1 MFYGWKLSLLSTF
14 GNMMLQGGL
23 MYIMN
28 AFMEPLTELYG
39 WSRTAVSL
47 SMGIAALASYGSM
60 PVIATLGLRFGL
72 RAMMTGGALVGG
84 FCLALMGRTDNIVL
98 YTLFFSLAWIAGQSY
113 GGIIA
118 NALMNNWFV
127 RNRGKAFGIA
137 NFGTSFSGAV
147 LPFFALLLIN
157 KWGVETAYTVLGAAA
172 LLPAP
177 LCLLYVRDTPADA
190 GMYPDN
196 LPQGETGEAAPACD
210 AGSSLLRNPEVYCI
224 GLAFGLGLMCASGI
238 MSQLKPRFSE
248 LGLDPHAAMLLA
260 CLSAL
265 FSALSKYGWG
275 RLCDVV
281 NPLKAARLLFAA
293 NIAIL
298 CCALAPLKSFWVVPY
313 SIVLGL
319 CCGGYW
325 TVLPALVSHRFGGQ
339 RFLSAYRIASLF
351 IVLKAAAYPVLGLSY
366 DLTGSYNASYIVY
379 ILLVCL
385 GLLSL
390 GFVRTA
396 PHEFRNCA

>member
-39 WSRTAVSL
+39 WSRTELSL

-60 PVIATLGLRFGL
+60 PLIATLGLRFGL

-84 FCLALMGRTDNIVL
+84 VCLALMGRTDNIVL
-98 YTLFFSLAWIAGQSY
+98 YTLFFSLAWVAGQSC

-127 RNRGKAFGIA
+127 HNRGKAFGIA

-147 LPFFALLLIN
+147 LPFLALLLIN
-157 KWGVETAYTVLGAAA
+157 RWGVETAYTILGAATV
-172 LLPAP
+172 LLAP

-190 GMYPDN
+190 GLYPVN
-196 LPQGETGEAAPACD
+196 PPQATTTETTPTPNTGP
-210 AGSSLLRNPEVYCI
+210 SLSRNPEIYCI

-248 LGLDPHAAMLLA
+248 LGLPPHAAMPAA

-275 RLCDVV
+275 RVCDIVS
-281 NPLKAARLLFAA
+281 PLKAARLLFAA

-298 CCALAPLKSFWVVPY
+298 CCALVPLKGLLWVLPY
-313 SIVLGL
+313 SIALGL

-339 RFLSAYRIASLF
+339 HFLNAYRIASLF
-351 IVLKAAAYPVLGLSY
+351 IILKAAAYPVLGLSY

-385 GLLSL
+385 GLLIL
-390 GFVRTA
+390 GFVRA
-396 PHEFRNCA
+396 VPHDFR